1 MGATDAQDLTARVAL
16 QDGPPRADDC
26 SVSYRLAGEQ
36 RALATIAMDRLRPS
50 VEHGMESA
58 VTASSEVDK
67 RLDQALE
74 LTFPASDP
82 IAIDRLVD

>member
-1 MGATDAQDLTARVAL
+1 MGATDARDLTARVAL

-26 SVSYRLAGEQ
+26 SGSYRLESEQ
-36 RALATIAMDRLRPS
+36 RALATIAMDRLSPG

-58 VTASSEVDK
+58 VTADGEVDK

-82 IAIDRLVD
+82 IAVDRPID